1 MKNFWKYAAC
11 MTAAVLMTAACSK
24 DDESNSSSEGGS
36 TPPALQIPNSKTA
49 VHYDAKQADGHIDFV
64 ELPANGTY
72 IIGLRTSY
80 NVKARGMD
88 DVTSVV
94 EGKCT
99 PKENNEYLLDGFGTV
114 VVKTTE
120 AGDGYLLAVTPQGG
134 STEEVPV
141 TLKKATLLDG
151 ESKKLCATWNLATIR
166 LQMRILTSRF
176 DKEYT
181 EDQLGDMQ
189 TDVVAFLKGAIPD
202 AIQSSLPPI
211 ENLIDIQ
218 SLVAGGGLYHRYTM
232 TSLGTLVLESAYETK
247 AGTWRWADSNKK
259 SIEATLPYGDSF
271 SAGISYRGEQLCV
284 QPKIE
289 ALEQM
294 MSQFGAIGSLAFSW
308 ELDLYCDK
316 AK

>member
-11 MTAAVLMTAACSK
+11 MMAAVLMTAACSK
-24 DDESNSSSEGGS
+24 DDENSSSSSGGS
-36 TPPALQIPNSKTA
+36 TTPPALQIPSSSTPVRYEA
-49 VHYDAKQADGHIDFV
+49 TQDGGKIDFV

-72 IIGLRTSY
+72 IIGLRASY
-80 NVKARGMD
+80 DVKMRGMIAA
-88 DVTSVV
+88 SVV
-94 EGKCT
+94 EGKST
-99 PKENNEYLLDGFGTV
+99 PQENNVYQLDGFGTV
-114 VVKTTE
+114 QVKTTE

-151 ESKKLCATWNLATIR
+151 ESKKLCATWNLSTIR

-189 TDVVAFLKGAIPD
+189 TDVVAYLKDAIPD
-202 AIQSSLPPI
+202 AIQTSLPPI

-271 SAGISYRGEQLCV
+271 SAGISYRGEQLCL
-284 QPKIE
+284 QPQID

-308 ELDLYCDK
+308 ELDMYCDK

>member
-11 MTAAVLMTAACSK
+11 MMAAVLMTAACSK
-24 DDESNSSSEGGS
+24 DDENSSSSSGGS
-36 TPPALQIPNSKTA
+36 TTPPALQIPSSSTPVRYEA
-49 VHYDAKQADGHIDFV
+49 TQDGGKIDFV

-72 IIGLRTSY
+72 IIGLRASY
-80 NVKARGMD
+80 DVKMRGMIAA
-88 DVTSVV
+88 SVV
-94 EGKCT
+94 EGKST
-99 PKENNEYLLDGFGTV
+99 PQENNVYQLDGFGTV
-114 VVKTTE
+114 QVKTTE

-181 EDQLGDMQ
+181 DDQLGDMQ
-189 TDVVAFLKGAIPD
+189 TDVVAYLKDAIPD

-271 SAGISYRGEQLCV
+271 SAGISYRGEQLCL
-284 QPKIE
+284 QPQID